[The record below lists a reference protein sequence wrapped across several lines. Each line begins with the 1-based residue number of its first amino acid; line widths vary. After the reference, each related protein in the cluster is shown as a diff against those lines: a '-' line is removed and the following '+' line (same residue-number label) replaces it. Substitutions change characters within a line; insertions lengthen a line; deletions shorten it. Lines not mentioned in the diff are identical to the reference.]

1 MKSKVHRRTKKT
13 IATSER
19 EYVLRNRSSNGSLSR
34 ESAELSTCK
43 NMGASI
49 HRSSQHLSTPVHSS
63 LRPRLEV
70 ARLWLTC
77 CQCLCMPLPSHWTQ
91 KSGDHLPNETKRS
104 KSIKKCR
111 INPKLEQN
119 HVKSS
124 LWTSLSNCYLIL
136 LLEDYQIVDMR
147 TTLSLGTFSVN
158 SEQFHVI

>member
-19 EYVLRNRSSNGSLSR
+19 EYVLRNRSSNGSLLR

-91 KSGDHLPNETKRS
+91 KSGDHLPNETKSAGLIRS
-104 KSIKKCR
+104 LDRIKTNLACE
-111 INPKLEQN
+111 L
-119 HVKSS
+119 H
-124 LWTSLSNCYLIL
+124 IL
-136 LLEDYQIVDMR
+136 LLEDYQTVDMR